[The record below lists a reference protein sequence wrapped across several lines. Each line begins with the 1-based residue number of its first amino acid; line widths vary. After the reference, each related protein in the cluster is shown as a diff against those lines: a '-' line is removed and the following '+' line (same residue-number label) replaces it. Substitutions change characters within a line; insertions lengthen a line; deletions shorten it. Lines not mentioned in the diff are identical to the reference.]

1 MWDSIENPLQALKN
15 FLRESLCELLWQ
27 DSKQEETFIQIY
39 TRINPGTYQNH
50 QLIDFLAPN
59 QNLNLDA
66 YIKSTG
72 FELLERLRI
81 FW

>member
-1 MWDSIENPLQALKN
+1 MWDSLENPLQAFKN

-27 DSKQEETFIQIY
+27 DSKQEETSIQNY
-39 TRINPGTYQNH
+39 TRINPGTYQKH

-66 YIKSTG
+66 YKKSTII
-72 FELLERLRI
+72 ESLERLGR